1 MVYLSCEMQQGGL
14 KMKNIKILRKII
26 RENEQ
31 INCRICR
38 ATGLNRVNLNRKMY
52 NLKKLTLGEVIAI
65 KSVLGLTMDETIN
78 IFAPF
83 VVKYNEDEE
92 EI

>member
-1 MVYLSCEMQQGGL
+1 MQRGG
-14 KMKNIKILRKII
+14 KKVKNIKILRKII
-26 RENEQ
+26 RENER
-31 INCRICR
+31 INCQICR
-38 ATGLNRVNLNRKMY
+38 VTGLNRVNLNRKLY
-52 NLKKLTLGEVIAI
+52 NIKKLTLGEVIAV

-83 VVKYNEDEE
+83 VAKYNEEEE